1 MDKGLQGV
9 KRAQG
14 TLGVLHR
21 RYPWPF
27 LTRRGL
33 RVIVRCF
40 IKEEWVMGI
49 MILRIN
55 QDNPQARLIKKVVEV
70 LRDGGVI
77 AYPTDTQYGI
87 GCDLFQKR
95 SIEQTYRLKKRS
107 PKKPFSFICSDLKN
121 ISEFAK
127 VSNYAY
133 KTMRRLLPG
142 PYTFILEGT
151 RLVPKIMLNKRKE
164 AGIRVP
170 QNEVC
175 LAIVRELGNP
185 IINTSAN
192 IEDGPV
198 ISDPEEIESV
208 FKGVVDLV
216 VDGGPVPGL
225 PSTVVSLINDLPEVL
240 REGLGDIA
248 NL

>member
-1 MDKGLQGV
+1 MYQK
-9 KRAQG
+9 
-14 TLGVLHR
+14 
-21 RYPWPF
+21 
-27 LTRRGL
+27 
-33 RVIVRCF
+33 VI
-40 IKEEWVMGI
+40 E
-49 MILRIN
+49 MILEIN
-55 QDNPQARLIKKVVEV
+55 PDNPQPRLIKKVIEI
-70 LRDGGVI
+70 LACGGVI

-95 SIEQTYRLKKRS
+95 AIEKVYQLKKRN

-151 RLVPKIMLNKRKE
+151 RLVPKIMVNKRKE

-170 QNEVC
+170 NNNVC
-175 LAIVRELGNP
+175 LAIVKELGHP
-185 IINTSAN
+185 IINTTAGSDDE
-192 IEDGPV
+192 IF
-198 ISDPEEIESV
+198 SDPMEIERA
-208 FKGVVDLV
+208 FKGTVDLI

-225 PSTVVSLINDLPEVL
+225 PSTVVSLIGDIPEILRQGLGEPPEV
-240 REGLGDIA
+240 
-248 NL
+248 